1 MIEPVTGAS
10 DNPAPGLTV
19 RAAEKRDVGVIL
31 QFIRELA
38 EYEHLTHEVVADE
51 ASLDRFLFGE
61 HPAAEAIIAEYETAP
76 VGFALFFHT
85 FSTFLGKPGLY
96 LEDLYVRPD
105 MRGKGFGELLLRHVA
120 RLALTRDCGRLEWS
134 VLDWNEPA
142 IRFYEKLGSQ
152 AMDGWTVRRLTG
164 ANLAAFGE
172 DIREKQSG

>member
-1 MIEPVTGAS
+1 MSNLETDSDDSAPSLSVRPGERRDIGA
-10 DNPAPGLTV
+10 
-19 RAAEKRDVGVIL
+19 IL

-51 ASLDRFLFGE
+51 ASLDRFLFGK
-61 HPAAEAIIAEYETAP
+61 HPAAEAVIAEYESTP

-85 FSTFLGKPGLY
+85 FSTFLGRPGLY

-105 MRGKGFGELLLRHVA
+105 MRGKGFGKALLRHVA
-120 RLALTRDCGRLEWS
+120 RLALERDCGRLEWS

-152 AMDGWTVRRLTG
+152 AMDDWTMHRLTG
-164 ANLAAFGE
+164 DGLSAFGE
-172 DIREKQSG
+172 ESLNKRSG

>member
-1 MIEPVTGAS
+1 MNNLETDADDSAS
-10 DNPAPGLTV
+10 ILSVRPAE
-19 RAAEKRDVGVIL
+19 RRDVGVIL

-38 EYEHLTHEVVADE
+38 EYEHLTHEVIADE
-51 ASLDRFLFGE
+51 ASLDRFLFGSQ
-61 HPAAEAIIAEYETAP
+61 PAAEAIIAEYETIP

-85 FSTFLGKPGLY
+85 FSTFLGRPGLY

-105 MRGKGFGELLLRHVA
+105 MRGNGFGRLLLRHVA
-120 RLALTRDCGRLEWS
+120 RLALARDCGRLEWS

-152 AMDGWTVRRLTG
+152 AMDDWTVRRLTG

-172 DIREKQSG
+172 ESRDKKPG